1 MKVLLLFFFLA
12 TIIAT
17 CQGASHPVVGH
28 HKPGFNCLSWRLT
41 VETNNIR
48 DWAVVPQ
55 ACVSYVGHY
64 MLDYQYRE
72 DAQAVADAAYNYAKS
87 TPLIKDFRNTWIF
100 DLGDTVLSSLPYYA
114 QPDIAFGKIVV
125 NICLLIGTKYNSTKF
140 AIWEMKG
147 IAPAVPGILDLYR
160 KLQSIGYKIV
170 IISGR
175 SESLRAVTI
184 KNLKNLGFTNWEK
197 LILKQTSAKGTT
209 SLVFK
214 EKKRNELIGQG
225 YRIIGNVGDQ
235 WSDLLGEH
243 AGYRTFKVPNPMY
256 YD

>member
-28 HKPGFNCLSWRLT
+28 HKPGFNCLSWHLT

-114 QPDIAFGKIVV
+114 QPDIAFG
-125 NICLLIGTKYNSTKF
+125 GTKYNSTKF

-147 IAPAVPGILDLYR
+147 IAPVVPGILDLYK
-160 KLQSIGYKIV
+160 KLQSLGYKIV

-197 LILKQTSAKGTT
+197 LILNFQR
-209 SLVFK
+209 K
-214 EKKRNELIGQG
+214 EKKRNELIAQG

-235 WSDLLGEH
+235 RSDLLGEH